1 MKYSY
6 SDWNGKSGTI
16 PVFWNSSHYKDSGW
30 YRHPDRTHGFS
41 TEDANYKIYGDN
53 LGVYIP
59 ETLDPIF
66 ERAFDFFNLDELV
79 YSLSMYDPGMILPWH
94 QDNYP
99 TYSKNKQVQDP
110 ETVVRVMVLLHDS
123 EPGHQL
129 WIENKFCSGTAG
141 SWFSWQGRTR
151 HMAANLG
158 ETNRYVLQ
166 ITGLCQNP
174 RNVTK

>member
-1 MKYSY
+1 M
-6 SDWNGKSGTI
+6 
-16 PVFWNSSHYKDSGW
+16 
-30 YRHPDRTHGFS
+30 
-41 TEDANYKIYGDN
+41 
-53 LGVYIP
+53 
-59 ETLDPIF
+59 DPIF
-66 ERAFDFFNLDELV
+66 EQALDFFELDELV
-79 YSLSMYDPGMILPWH
+79 YSLSMYRPGMILPWH

-129 WIENKFCSGTAG
+129 WIEDQFCAGVAG

-166 ITGLCQNP
+166 ITGIKL
-174 RNVTK
+174 